1 MFQQDG
7 SQDGSDLLKRISNMD
22 IGKRIAQLRNKKN
35 MNIKEL
41 AKMTNVTSSLLS
53 QIERGLANPSLNT
66 LESISKALDEPV
78 FSFFIPETEPDQLV
92 LKQADRKKIIL
103 PENDGLEYQLL
114 TPDLKGNIEMVLL
127 TLPAKS
133 DSSSE
138 QTMHKGEEV
147 AYVMDGE
154 LVFCIDDALLP
165 VGKGDSIR
173 IPPYTNH
180 KFKNE
185 TSRSA
190 TILFAISP
198 PSF

>member
-1 MFQQDG
+1 MEV
-7 SQDGSDLLKRISNMD
+7 
-22 IGKRIAQLRNKKN
+22 GKRIAQLRNKRN
-35 MNIKEL
+35 LNIREL
-41 AKMTNVTSSLLS
+41 AQMANVTSSLLS

-78 FSFFIPETEPDQLV
+78 FSFFVPETDLDQLV

-127 TLPAKS
+127 TLPAKT
-133 DSSSE
+133 DSSAE
-138 QTMHKGEEV
+138 QTTHKGEEV
-147 AYVMDGE
+147 AYVLDGE
-154 LVFCIDDALLP
+154 LIFCIDDMLLP

-173 IPPYTNH
+173 IPPYTRH
-180 KFKNE
+180 KFKNV
-185 TSRSA
+185 TTKGA
-190 TILFAISP
+190 TIIFAISP

>member
-165 VGKGDSIR
+165 VGKAR
-173 IPPYTNH
+173 QHPH
-180 KFKNE
+180 
-185 TSRSA
+185 SA
-190 TILFAISP
+190 IYES
-198 PSF
+198 